1 MGQTDILS
9 NEPMQL
15 RIGPEIVEKIRM
27 SLPDEMFDESN
38 KGLINWFKMLLYK
51 IEADE
56 FLMVI
61 GNAISDD
68 ESKNKKATEKFR
80 EIMNESMK
88 LKEEYEE
95 YKSSKDIENDSDDL
109 DDDSLDDFLGGLG
122 ITRS

>member
-1 MGQTDILS
+1 
-9 NEPMQL
+9 
-15 RIGPEIVEKIRM
+15 
-27 SLPDEMFDESN
+27 
-38 KGLINWFKMLLYK
+38 MLLYK

-88 LKEEYEE
+88 LKDEYEE

-122 ITRS
+122 ISRS